1 MEKIYIKEMLEEHL
15 DSVLEI
21 EADAYGAHHWSKD
34 GFRNEISNNLA
45 HYICA
50 FKKNEQDEL
59 ELVGYSGI
67 WTIFEEAHIT
77 TLAVSSRHRGQHV
90 AQAILLAQ
98 IKFLYKNMV
107 KYLTLEVR
115 ESNTKAISL
124 YEKFGFKSL
133 GKRKNY
139 YQDNGEDALIMWTN
153 NIFSDSYKKL
163 HQELLE
169 NLNLE
174 IIYE

>member
-1 MEKIYIKEMLEEHL
+1 MQEEYL

-21 EADAYGAHHWSKD
+21 EADAYGVHHWSKD
-34 GFRNEISNNLA
+34 GFRNEIANNLA

-50 FKKNEQDEL
+50 FKKNANDEL

-67 WTIFEEAHIT
+67 WTIFEEAHVT
-77 TLAVSSRHRGQHV
+77 TLAVSSRHRREHI

-98 IKFLYKNMV
+98 IKFLYENMV

-115 ESNTKAISL
+115 ESNAKAISL

-153 NIFSDSYKKL
+153 NIFSDSYKLL
-163 HQELLE
+163 HKNLTE

-174 IIYE
+174 LIYE